1 MQSKWIKN
9 NNQYIS
15 SSIKSHVVIYVT
27 IYNNENKREKYIQF
41 GKRKDDYGWIKK
53 LWKKIFLL
61 KK

>member
-27 IYNNENKREKYIQF
+27 IYNNENKREKYIKLL
-41 GKRKDDYGWIKK
+41 GRKIGTK
-53 LWKKIFLL
+53 
-61 KK
+61 